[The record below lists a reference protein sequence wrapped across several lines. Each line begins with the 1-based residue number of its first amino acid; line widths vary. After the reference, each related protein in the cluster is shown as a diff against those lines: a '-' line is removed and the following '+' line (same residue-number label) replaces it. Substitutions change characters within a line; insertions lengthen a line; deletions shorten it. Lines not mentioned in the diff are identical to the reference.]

1 MDAGDLIVPSS
12 SDIIVGGCHAPVMT
26 FTGHLIRKQDID
38 MDKLTLA
45 ATETAAPLALPGAAW
60 DLVSFLNNAQA
71 YLMVAGGALITLIGL
86 VLVVWSVVY
95 IAKKF
100 LGGNNGQQDSWI
112 KIVVMLLIGGA
123 LMTGGIVLITSIA
136 AGGKATI
143 DDLGSGLILLQSG
156 LGLAA

>member
-1 MDAGDLIVPSS
+1 
-12 SDIIVGGCHAPVMT
+12 
-26 FTGHLIRKQDID
+26 
-38 MDKLTLA
+38 MDKPTLA
-45 ATETAAPLALPGAAW
+45 ADAAAPLALPGAAW
-60 DLVSFLNNAQA
+60 DLVSALNNAQA

-95 IAKKF
+95 IGRKF

-123 LMTGGIVLITSIA
+123 LMTGGIVLITGIA

-143 DDLGSGLILLQSG
+143 DDLGSGMILFQSAFG
-156 LGLAA
+156 LVA